1 MEINVGK
8 STLMIHGIDEEEIR
22 HATTHFP
29 YNRAMLDEGL
39 KYLGFLLKPNN
50 YLKRDWLWLIE
61 KLEKR
66 LHTWSHHWLSRAGRL
81 ILVKLVLE
89 AIPVYW
95 MSLSWIP
102 LGILEKARKIC
113 LHFLWS
119 GHKDVLVSPWVR
131 WEKIAK
137 PKSLE
142 GWGLKNVFLF
152 ACALEAKGG

>member
-1 MEINVGK
+1 MHLIFVDDVLIFCSGSAHDVETISDILGLFSSATGMEINVGK

-66 LHTWSHHWLSRAGRL
+66 LHTWSHHWLS
-81 ILVKLVLE
+81 
-89 AIPVYW
+89 
-95 MSLSWIP
+95 
-102 LGILEKARKIC
+102 
-113 LHFLWS
+113 
-119 GHKDVLVSPWVR
+119 
-131 WEKIAK
+131 
-137 PKSLE
+137 
-142 GWGLKNVFLF
+142 
-152 ACALEAKGG
+152 